1 MSESMAFVG
10 GVTVAGLAALL
21 LFKGAGTPMQP
32 NMALPQQI
40 PFMQSQ
46 PVMPQQYP
54 GQQQQFV
61 GQAPVNPNDPLRA
74 ENEKLKTDLT
84 NLQKENEQLKYQYQ
98 QLQFQFQGYVNQV
111 QQQAS
116 ANAAAAQSPQAQPQP
131 QLPQAQSTTS
141 PWWSSGIV
149 WGVGGIV
156 LTIGGGIV
164 VAGVL
169 SLFSNKERPNRT
181 VQVIHPYPNQTP
193 PLAPVRR
200 AEFLPP
206 RVEVRRAQ
214 PAEYEDYQ

>member
-32 NMALPQQI
+32 NIALPQQI
-40 PFMQSQ
+40 PFMQQ
-46 PVMPQQYP
+46 PAMTQQYP
-54 GQQQQFV
+54 GQYPV
-61 GQAPVNPNDPLRA
+61 GTTIPVNPNDPLRT
-74 ENEKLKTDLT
+74 ENEKLKTDFA

-98 QLQFQFQGYVNQV
+98 QLQFQFQSYAQQV
-111 QQQAS
+111 QAN
-116 ANAAAAQSPQAQPQP
+116 ANAAAQVPQPQAQPQ
-131 QLPQAQSTTS
+131 LPAQSSQSSTS